1 MNKKCLQGVDEHAAW
16 RGVAL
21 CQPGKVKEGSL
32 KRKEDGGE
40 GESLYSGV
48 RCWFGLTR
56 ERERERERVC
66 EGPRQSICFSLNHW
80 THQKGK
86 RGGSR
91 DLGSRAERVLIITRS
106 LNSQLPTTASKV
118 LERRTLELKRR
129 ETFIRFIQ
137 KVVLDLETQ
146 NRESNFSQSVV
157 YGAK

>member
-1 MNKKCLQGVDEHAAW
+1 MAW
-16 RGVAL
+16 RCIVPTWKSQGRFIEKERRRGRG
-21 CQPGKVKEGSL
+21 GKSL
-32 KRKEDGGE
+32 F
-40 GESLYSGV
+40 
-48 RCWFGLTR
+48 RCSVLVWPDKR
-56 ERERERERVC
+56 ERERERESVC

>member
-1 MNKKCLQGVDEHAAW
+1 MAW
-16 RGVAL
+16 RCIVPTWKSQGRFIEKERRRGRGGKSLFRCSAL
-21 CQPGKVKEGSL
+21 VWPDK
-32 KRKEDGGE
+32 
-40 GESLYSGV
+40 
-48 RCWFGLTR
+48 R

>member
-56 ERERERERVC
+56 ER
-66 EGPRQSICFSLNHW
+66 SICFSLNHW

>member
-1 MNKKCLQGVDEHAAW
+1 MAW
-16 RGVAL
+16 RCIVPTWKSQGRFIEKERRRGRG
-21 CQPGKVKEGSL
+21 GKSL
-32 KRKEDGGE
+32 F
-40 GESLYSGV
+40 
-48 RCWFGLTR
+48 RCSVLVWPDKR

-106 LNSQLPTTASKV
+106 LNSQLPTTPSKV

>member
-1 MNKKCLQGVDEHAAW
+1 MAW
-16 RGVAL
+16 RCIVPTWKSQGRFIEKERRRGRG
-21 CQPGKVKEGSL
+21 GKSL
-32 KRKEDGGE
+32 F
-40 GESLYSGV
+40 
-48 RCWFGLTR
+48 RCSVLVWPDKR
-56 ERERERERVC
+56 ERERESVCVC

>member
-1 MNKKCLQGVDEHAAW
+1 MAW
-16 RGVAL
+16 RCIVPTWKSQGRFIEKERRRGRG
-21 CQPGKVKEGSL
+21 GKSL
-32 KRKEDGGE
+32 F
-40 GESLYSGV
+40 
-48 RCWFGLTR
+48 RCSVLVWPDKR
-56 ERERERERVC
+56 ERERERERES